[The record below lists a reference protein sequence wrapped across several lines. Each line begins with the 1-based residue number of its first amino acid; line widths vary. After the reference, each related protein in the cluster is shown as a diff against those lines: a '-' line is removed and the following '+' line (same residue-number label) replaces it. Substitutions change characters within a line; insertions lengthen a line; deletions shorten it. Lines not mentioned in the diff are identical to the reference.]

1 MLSSW
6 LERGLGQIL
15 APDETV
21 AKQPPPVEAAS
32 SFWLMVA
39 PDPEWEASV
48 HGPSTTSSVVQLKC
62 LPKKSAPPLS
72 AFLSPSRV
80 PTEVRCIHCQ
90 AMTPVHATTP
100 SKESASASATTFPAV
115 DIDKLKGTLNKKVLS
130 AAKHTAF
137 SLASPPNIVESRNK
151 VFRLCASSNPLNDK
165 LLQRLSKLLV
175 KDKALLQARASHLG
189 NLVPDGLT
197 PLMASAFC
205 NQLGAAQIIINM
217 DASTK
222 EDVDLQGRTALH
234 IAAEMGSMEVVQLL
248 HGPEGPDAPL
258 DLTGYTP
265 FGRAL
270 TSNVKAAQQAQIQLK
285 QTLFSPGDKSVCGL
299 FSPLKDRS
307 NASSLQL
314 AYGTADMPG
323 FRVLM
328 EDAISTHSWP
338 GHLLLGVCDGHGD
351 QGKVSDMV
359 AKKIGK
365 LVKEQSSELTPMNEQ
380 WNTVCLELDQQIK
393 ASGIKGGST
402 AVFSLITDTTI
413 VVANVGDSRCIL
425 VQSAPVTLPELL
437 SEPLMPET
445 SAAEG
450 TAETPEV
457 LTPQGKQ
464 PALTINTEI
473 VVVAMSEDHKPNLPQ
488 ETARIEAAGLSVFA
502 ETFYADSETQETI
515 YKVKRSEK
523 ERLAVSR
530 AFGDFEYKSN
540 STLSAEEQ
548 AVCCLPELKVHQRDN
563 DHDQYLILACD
574 GVWDAM
580 SNDEVG
586 QFVVEQMD
594 NATDAVDVLPRIA
607 DLLLNE
613 CLNRGS
619 TDNMTC
625 VIVALGESTAKA
637 GVSGGLMKG
646 KALTFQ

>member
-21 AKQPPPVEAAS
+21 AKQSAPVEAAS

-39 PDPEWEASV
+39 PDPEWEASM
-48 HGPSTTSSVVQLKC
+48 HGPSTTPSAVQPKWIQ
-62 LPKKSAPPLS
+62 KKSTPAQS
-72 AFLSPSRV
+72 VFLSPARV
-80 PTEVRCIHCQ
+80 PTEVRCIHCH

-100 SKESASASATTFPAV
+100 SMESTPATSSPTVNV
-115 DIDKLKGTLNKKVLS
+115 DELNVTLNRMVLS

-165 LLQRLSKLLV
+165 LLQRLSKLLE

-197 PLMASAFC
+197 PLMATAFC
-205 NQLGAAQIIINM
+205 NQLAAAQIIINM
-217 DASTK
+217 DATTK

-234 IAAEMGSMEVVQLL
+234 IAAEMGSLEVVRLL

-270 TSNVKAAQQAQIQLK
+270 TSNVKAAQQAQLQLK
-285 QTLFSPGDKSVCGL
+285 HTLFSPGDKSVCGL

-323 FRVLM
+323 FRVVM

-359 AKKIGK
+359 ATEIGR
-365 LVKEQSSELTPMNEQ
+365 LMKEQSSELTPMTEQ
-380 WNTVCLELDQQIK
+380 WNKACLELDQQIK
-393 ASGIKGGST
+393 ASGMKGGST

-425 VQSAPVTLPELL
+425 VQSASIALPELL
-437 SEPLMPET
+437 SEPLMPEST
-445 SAAEG
+445 AEEG
-450 TAETPEV
+450 TEGTPEV
-457 LTPQGKQ
+457 LTPRGEQ
-464 PALTINTEI
+464 PEPTVNTEI
-473 VVVAMSEDHKPNLPQ
+473 IVVAMSDDHKPNLPQ

-502 ETFYADSETQETI
+502 ETFYADGETQETI
-515 YKVKRSEK
+515 FKVKRSEK

-530 AFGDFEYKSN
+530 AFGDFEYKGN
-540 STLSAEEQ
+540 STLSAENQ
-548 AVCCLPELKVHQRDN
+548 AVCCIPEVKVHQRDN
-563 DHDQYLILACD
+563 DRDQYLILACD
-574 GVWDAM
+574 GVWDVM
-580 SNDEVG
+580 SNDDVG

-594 NATDAVDVLPRIA
+594 KAPDAVDVLPRVA

-625 VIVALGESTAKA
+625 IIVALGEATAKA
-637 GVSGGLMKG
+637 GVSTGLMKG